1 MKSLDSLMIAAG
13 ADKASVHPVGAHN
26 FAVHYESAFAHL
38 RNADI
43 KLVEIGVGSAE
54 SMKGWLS
61 YFPNAQVHGIDIVH
75 NTNEWNSPGEK
86 PHPRYTFTTGDQGSE
101 AFWKEFVKAH
111 GSGWDI
117 LCDDGSHS
125 NKDIITTFRMMW
137 PHIGLSGFYAIEDLA
152 AAYSNLEFFLKP
164 GWPNHMQFI
173 KDMLDQINHGAN
185 QIDEMRYSKE
195 LCILRK
201 KL

>member
-1 MKSLDSLMIAAG
+1 MIAAG

-26 FAVHYESAFAHL
+26 FAVYYESAFAHL

-54 SMKGWLS
+54 SMRGWLS
-61 YFPNAQVHGIDIVH
+61 YFPNAQVCGIDIVSQ
-75 NTNEWNSPGEK
+75 TNEWNDPKHK
-86 PHPRYTFTTGDQGSE
+86 PHPRYTFVHGDQGSDG
-101 AFWKEFVKAH
+101 FWTEFVKAH
-111 GSGWDI
+111 GTGWDI
-117 LCDDGSHS
+117 LCDDGSHA

-137 PHIGLSGFYAIEDLA
+137 PHIRLGGYYAIEDLA

-164 GWPNHMQFI
+164 GFPNHMDFI
-173 KDMLDQINHGAN
+173 ANMLHEINHGFN
-185 QIDEMRYSKE
+185 QIDEMRFSRE